1 MSQCRDISEEG
12 HMWVRVTGQ
21 WSLEVCPPVGSENGQ
36 RQAAYRL
43 GYMGQQTA
51 GPGITKGIFCHSRGL
66 GMV

>member
-1 MSQCRDISEEG
+1 
-12 HMWVRVTGQ
+12 MWVRVTGQ